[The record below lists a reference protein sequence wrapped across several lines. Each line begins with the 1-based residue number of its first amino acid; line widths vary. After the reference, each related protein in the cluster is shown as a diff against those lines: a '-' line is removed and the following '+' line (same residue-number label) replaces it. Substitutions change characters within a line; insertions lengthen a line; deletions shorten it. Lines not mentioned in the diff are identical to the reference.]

1 MFVYN
6 FVVFKR
12 WVYTVQNA
20 DSICHM
26 TRILGLT
33 VVVWQ
38 H

>member
-1 MFVYN
+1 
-6 FVVFKR
+6 
-12 WVYTVQNA
+12 VYTVQNA